1 MQRINIATL
10 LLISMLSTAKAKA
23 DDIPDYADTEFGEY
37 LSSQCV
43 TCHKN
48 NSSKGIPAIVGKDY
62 HYLVSLLEGYRSK
75 ELKNN
80 VMRLQAGN
88 LSDEEIASLSLYF
101 SKLELD

>member
-1 MQRINIATL
+1 MHRINLAIL
-10 LLISMLSTAKAKA
+10 LLISMLSAAKAE
-23 DDIPDYADTEFGEY
+23 DIPNYADTEFGEY

-48 NSSKGIPAIVGKDY
+48 NSSKGIPAIAGKDY

>member
-1 MQRINIATL
+1 MHQINIATL
-10 LLISMLSTAKAKA
+10 LLISMLSTAKAE
-23 DDIPDYADTEFGEY
+23 DIPDYADSEFGEY

-48 NSSKGIPAIVGKDY
+48 NSSKGIPAIAGKDY

-101 SKLELD
+101 SKLKLD

>member
-1 MQRINIATL
+1 MHRINIATL
-10 LLISMLSTAKAKA
+10 LLISMLSTAKAE
-23 DDIPDYADTEFGEY
+23 DIPDYADLEFGEY

-48 NSSKGIPAIVGKDY
+48 NSSKGIPAIAGKDY

>member
-1 MQRINIATL
+1 
-10 LLISMLSTAKAKA
+10 MLSTAKAE
-23 DDIPDYADTEFGEY
+23 DIPDYADTEFGEY

-48 NSSKGIPAIVGKDY
+48 NSSKGIPAIAGKDY
-62 HYLVSLLEGYRSK
+62 HYLVSLLERYRSK

-101 SKLELD
+101 SKLELN

>member
-1 MQRINIATL
+1 
-10 LLISMLSTAKAKA
+10 MLSTAKAE
-23 DDIPDYADTEFGEY
+23 DIPDYADTEFGEY

-48 NSSKGIPAIVGKDY
+48 NSSKGIPAIAGKDY